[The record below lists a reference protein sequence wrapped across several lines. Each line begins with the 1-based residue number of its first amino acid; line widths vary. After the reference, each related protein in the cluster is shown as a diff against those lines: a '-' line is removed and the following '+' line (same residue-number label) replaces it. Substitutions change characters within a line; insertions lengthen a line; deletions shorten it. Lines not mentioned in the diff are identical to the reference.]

1 MNARAGTRT
10 DLGKRWSPSGVRPL
24 GKQKIG
30 YEYLYLYLSVK
41 PFTGEI
47 FAMFMPRLGKE
58 CFGIFV
64 NQRSECLKHKTLM
77 ILDAARARRLEEENS
92 LSELSKLP
100 AYSPE
105 LNPVER
111 LFQELRRRLKFRVF
125 ESLDEA
131 ESYLT

>member
-1 MNARAGTRT
+1 
-10 DLGKRWSPSGVRPL
+10 
-24 GKQKIG
+24 
-30 YEYLYLYLSVK
+30 VK

-64 NQRSECLKHKTLM
+64 NQRSESLKHKTLM
-77 ILDAARARRLEEENS
+77 ILDGARARRLEEENS

-111 LFQELRRRLKFRVF
+111 LFQELRRRLKFRAF

-131 ESYLT
+131 ESYLTRVLKEFLTDKEQVKSLTLHPYIKYAQSNLI